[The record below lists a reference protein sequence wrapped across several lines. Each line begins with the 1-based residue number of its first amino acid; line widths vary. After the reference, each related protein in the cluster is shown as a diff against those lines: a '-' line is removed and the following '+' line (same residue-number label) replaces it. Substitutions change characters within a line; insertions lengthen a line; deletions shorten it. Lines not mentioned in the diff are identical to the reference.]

1 MTTSR
6 RFRAILALV
15 FVNVLWGVSFPLM
28 RMIDGVMDRAVPAG
42 PDPGFPVERVV
53 GQLTRASFYTA
64 LRFAIAMVILAMV
77 LPSLFRRLTRAEWLM
92 GIGVGLPFAA
102 GFLLQVAGLDEIPA
116 SRSGFLTSLS
126 VVFTPLVV
134 IAVERRGLRPAPK
147 IAGNETSG

>member
-42 PDPGFPVERVV
+42 PDPRAPVEKIV

-64 LRFAIAMVILAMV
+64 LRFAIAMLMLAMV
-77 LPSLFRRLTRAEWLM
+77 LPSLFRRLYARRMADGHGGRAAVRRRVPL
-92 GIGVGLPFAA
+92 A
-102 GFLLQVAGLDEIPA
+102 G
-116 SRSGFLTSLS
+116 
-126 VVFTPLVV
+126 
-134 IAVERRGLRPAPK
+134 RGP
-147 IAGNETSG
+147 E